1 MNNLLYEK
9 VSLKVCFF
17 LILLLPLALVFSKF
31 ALNAIVGLT
40 SLIIL
45 FYIII
50 NNKFHDLKYIPVY
63 LFIIFCLYISIRST
77 FTSHLPLSLKSSALY
92 IRYLFFV
99 YAFYYLD
106 LYYNSFIRKFFYVF
120 LVTVFILIIDAYIQF
135 SFSKNLFGYSTELL
149 ENNRISGF
157 FKEELVLGGFVVRSC
172 FILVTLAL
180 FTNFRYKKITILF
193 LILTSIHVAFISG
206 ERTSFFL
213 SILGLILF
221 CIMSNLIKFRQK
233 ILLFIS
239 LIIIITVTLLNFDG
253 TKKRMLSQTL
263 HDVNSAKNILMFT
276 NGHESHFITALNLYK
291 DNKIFGKGS
300 NLFRV
305 LCSNK
310 RYMINKKSCSTH
322 PHNYY
327 FQILAENGLVGFSFL
342 LLFFLSLIYLATKH
356 CIYKYFLNKTYL
368 KEYEVAILIS
378 LLISFW
384 PIAPNGNFFNSWL
397 STIIFIQISIL
408 HIFLRRRIF

>member
-157 FKEELVLGGFVVRSC
+157 L
-172 FILVTLAL
+172 
-180 FTNFRYKKITILF
+180 KK
-193 LILTSIHVAFISG
+193 
-206 ERTSFFL
+206 
-213 SILGLILF
+213 
-221 CIMSNLIKFRQK
+221 N
-233 ILLFIS
+233 
-239 LIIIITVTLLNFDG
+239 
-253 TKKRMLSQTL
+253 
-263 HDVNSAKNILMFT
+263 
-276 NGHESHFITALNLYK
+276 
-291 DNKIFGKGS
+291 
-300 NLFRV
+300 
-305 LCSNK
+305 
-310 RYMINKKSCSTH
+310 
-322 PHNYY
+322 
-327 FQILAENGLVGFSFL
+327 
-342 LLFFLSLIYLATKH
+342 
-356 CIYKYFLNKTYL
+356 
-368 KEYEVAILIS
+368 
-378 LLISFW
+378 
-384 PIAPNGNFFNSWL
+384 
-397 STIIFIQISIL
+397 
-408 HIFLRRRIF
+408 

>member
-1 MNNLLYEK
+1 MNYLLYEK

-17 LILLLPLALVFSKF
+17 LILLLPIALVFSKF

-40 SLIIL
+40 SLISL

-50 NNKFHDLKYIPVY
+50 NNKFHDLKYIPAY

-99 YAFYYLD
+99 YAFYYLN
-106 LYYNSFIRKFFYVF
+106 LYYKNFIRKFFYVF

-135 SFSKNLFGYSTELL
+135 FFSKNLFGYSTELL

-180 FTNFRYKKITILF
+180 FTDFRYKKITILF
-193 LILTSIHVAFISG
+193 LIFTSIHVAFISG

-213 SILGLILF
+213 SILSLILF
-221 CIMSNLIKFRQK
+221 FIMSSLIKFKQK
-233 ILLFIS
+233 ILLLFS
-239 LIIIITVTLLNFDG
+239 LIIIITVTLFNFDG
-253 TKKRMLSQTL
+253 TKKRMLNQTV
-263 HDVNSAKNILMFT
+263 HDVNTAKNILMFT

-310 RYMINKKSCSTH
+310 EYMVNKKSCSTH

-327 FQILAENGLVGFSFL
+327 FQILAENGLIGFSFL

-408 HIFLRRRIF
+408 HIFLRRRVF

>member
-1 MNNLLYEK
+1 M
-9 VSLKVCFF
+9 
-17 LILLLPLALVFSKF
+17 
-31 ALNAIVGLT
+31 
-40 SLIIL
+40 
-45 FYIII
+45 
-50 NNKFHDLKYIPVY
+50 
-63 LFIIFCLYISIRST
+63 
-77 FTSHLPLSLKSSALY
+77 
-92 IRYLFFV
+92 
-99 YAFYYLD
+99 
-106 LYYNSFIRKFFYVF
+106 
-120 LVTVFILIIDAYIQF
+120 
-135 SFSKNLFGYSTELL
+135 
-149 ENNRISGF
+149 
-157 FKEELVLGGFVVRSC
+157 
-172 FILVTLAL
+172 
-180 FTNFRYKKITILF
+180 
-193 LILTSIHVAFISG
+193 
-206 ERTSFFL
+206 
-213 SILGLILF
+213 
-221 CIMSNLIKFRQK
+221 
-233 ILLFIS
+233 FIS

-310 RYMINKKSCSTH
+310 EYMINKKGCSTH

>member
-106 LYYNSFIRKFFYVF
+106 LYYNNFLRKFFYVF

-221 CIMSNLIKFRQK
+221 FIMSNLIKFRQK

-310 RYMINKKSCSTH
+310 EYMINKKGCSTH

>member
-378 LLISFW
+378 LFISFW